1 MGKLCERETC
11 VLSFDVISANITFA
25 SLLVFPLHVI
35 WRSPCHHLVGF
46 LFFLTEPYKVLT
58 ALQTKK
64 GKSLLDV
71 LLILVFFFSLLSV
84 VFLCPGRKETESG
97 SSAHC
102 PGQPVSLNT
111 SQIPLSDISCYL
123 AMRS

>member
-25 SLLVFPLHVI
+25 SLLVFPLHLI

-46 LFFLTEPYKVLT
+46 LFFLQWVF
-58 ALQTKK
+58 QTKK